1 MPALREAMETLRRRG
16 GYDFAPLGEK
26 AVRGL
31 YGAEI
36 ALSASRIDR
45 FASCRYAFF
54 LYDGLRLRPW
64 KQARFDAPVFGT
76 FVHFVLEHTVREVME
91 RGGFAAVSEQALMEI
106 AGRHAEHYTKTYLPD
121 FEKRGERFAYLFAR
135 NMREAMAV
143 VRDVGAELR
152 VSAFRPCD
160 EELSF
165 APDGAL
171 PPVRVRTAQGD
182 GVISGFVDRVDLY
195 ETEKTAY
202 FRVVDYK
209 TGRKDFDYADILC
222 GEGLQM
228 LIYLF
233 ALQKNGEQRYG
244 RKIFPAGVLYVPARE
259 DMERIDPGGGPEE
272 LEALRAKHR
281 RRKGLVLRDEA
292 VLQAMEPSEGTPQYL
307 PYQVKKGELTGDL
320 AGREQLEQLER
331 FVMRSVQEMTGQM
344 LTGRLEPNPILRGPM
359 HSSCMHCDFAQ
370 ACHRDSCK
378 HANRYIAAVKAEKF
392 WEELERRER
401 HG

>member
-1 MPALREAMETLRRRG
+1 
-16 GYDFAPLGEK
+16 
-26 AVRGL
+26 
-31 YGAEI
+31 
-36 ALSASRIDR
+36 
-45 FASCRYAFF
+45 
-54 LYDGLRLRPW
+54 
-64 KQARFDAPVFGT
+64 
-76 FVHFVLEHTVREVME
+76 
-91 RGGFAAVSEQALMEI
+91 MEI

-135 NMREAMAV
+135 NMREATAV

-195 ETEKTAY
+195 ETKKTAY

-244 RKIFPAGVLYVPARE
+244 RRIFPAGVLYVPARE

-359 HSSCMHCDFAQ
+359 HSSCMYCDFAQ

-392 WEELERRER
+392 WDELERRAR

>member
-1 MPALREAMETLRRRG
+1 
-16 GYDFAPLGEK
+16 
-26 AVRGL
+26 
-31 YGAEI
+31 
-36 ALSASRIDR
+36 
-45 FASCRYAFF
+45 
-54 LYDGLRLRPW
+54 
-64 KQARFDAPVFGT
+64 
-76 FVHFVLEHTVREVME
+76 
-91 RGGFAAVSEQALMEI
+91 
-106 AGRHAEHYTKTYLPD
+106 
-121 FEKRGERFAYLFAR
+121 
-135 NMREAMAV
+135 
-143 VRDVGAELR
+143 
-152 VSAFRPCD
+152 
-160 EELSF
+160 
-165 APDGAL
+165 
-171 PPVRVRTAQGD
+171 
-182 GVISGFVDRVDLY
+182 
-195 ETEKTAY
+195 
-202 FRVVDYK
+202 
-209 TGRKDFDYADILC
+209 
-222 GEGLQM
+222 M

-307 PYQVKKGELTGDL
+307 PYQ
-320 AGREQLEQLER
+320 LEQLER

-359 HSSCMHCDFAQ
+359 HSSCMYCDFAQ

-392 WEELERRER
+392 WDELERRAR